1 MFAILPGMLERKLFA
16 FKFND
21 EWECM
26 YTVADVTRT
35 EEKSGHIDVVLI
47 GVQQQWNATAELMKL
62 PPQPYQNWKLSGWRD
77 YGVECNGAG
86 IAISHAWHEQ
96 NEFFPLNQLLQLLRL
111 HKIPKT
117 SPYTQ
122 FK

>member
-1 MFAILPGMLERKLFA
+1 MLERKLFA

-62 PPQPYQNWKLSGWRD
+62 PPQPYQNWKLSGWRRLRRGMQWCRD
-77 YGVECNGAG
+77 CNF
-86 IAISHAWHEQ
+86 S
-96 NEFFPLNQLLQLLRL
+96 RL
-111 HKIPKT
+111 A
-117 SPYTQ
+117 
-122 FK
+122 